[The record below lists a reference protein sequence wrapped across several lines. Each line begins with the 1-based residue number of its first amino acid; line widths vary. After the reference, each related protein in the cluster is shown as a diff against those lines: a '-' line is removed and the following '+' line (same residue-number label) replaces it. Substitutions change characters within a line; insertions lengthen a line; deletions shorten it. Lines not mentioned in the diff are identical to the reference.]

1 MRYSTIRSL
10 FLFILTACIGVLTPI
25 VAAQAQNPV
34 PPAGPAS
41 QAPAPSQPTSL
52 CANRPLC
59 YDANDFVATVTEFR
73 TSTAGNGAKVLDAMV
88 HFVNKTNQAISLG
101 YLDGS
106 GAAIDDMG
114 NRFVLNTWGGGIR
127 GMGVVSGNNMDP
139 KFTLPPGGGADAR
152 FELWWAPYGKLAGV
166 NYEMEFS
173 LREMNRV
180 EGNQWTLGDE
190 TLIHY
195 QGLANGMGVAPTT
208 GGNSFAAGSSA
219 MGAGGVTTS
228 GGAVSSLGSAV
239 NTYVPGVQANNS
251 GQVAPTTYVAAG
263 QPCPPGT
270 SPSTSGAATAA
281 NAVGQ
286 QNQNASNAISN
297 AASAISSF
305 GALFKKKSAS
315 QNTAATTPCIA
326 TTNTA
331 SPMATPAGTTSVN
344 PTASAVTTRTAS
356 GTIVPA
362 PGTANINTPQI
373 RTVNPGMPAKAAQPT
388 ATGTNAKPAANPPVS
403 RPLTNASLKQPASSN
418 PKPSP
423 AKPATTKPATTK
435 PASSTTTNNTQSH

>member
-1 MRYSTIRSL
+1 MKIQRHDSRHRPNRRKPMRHSVIRSL
-10 FLFILTACIGVLTPI
+10 FLSLLTASIGALAPI
-25 VAAQAQNPV
+25 VAAQSQNRV
-34 PPAGPAS
+34 APAAPAS
-41 QAPAPSQPTSL
+41 PAPSPSQPTSL

-101 YLDGS
+101 YVDGS

-190 TLIHY
+190 SLIHY
-195 QGLANGMGVAPTT
+195 QGLANGVGVAPIT
-208 GGNSFAAGSSA
+208 GGNSFASGSSG
-219 MGAGGVTTS
+219 MGSGGVTT
-228 GGAVSSLGSAV
+228 GGGGVPAIGSAV
-239 NTYVPGVQANNS
+239 TTYVPGVQANNS
-251 GQVAPTTYVAAG
+251 GQTAPTTYVAAG

-270 SPSTSGAATAA
+270 SPSPSPSPSRAASVA
-281 NAVGQ
+281 NSVGQ
-286 QNQNASNAISN
+286 QNQNANNAISN
-297 AASAISSF
+297 ASSAISSL
-305 GALFKKKSAS
+305 GSLFKKKSPP
-315 QNTAATTPCIA
+315 QNAAGTTPCVA
-326 TTNTA
+326 ATNTA
-331 SPMATPAGTTSVN
+331 NPMVAPA
-344 PTASAVTTRTAS
+344 
-356 GTIVPA
+356 
-362 PGTANINTPQI
+362 
-373 RTVNPGMPAKAAQPT
+373 
-388 ATGTNAKPAANPPVS
+388 
-403 RPLTNASLKQPASSN
+403 
-418 PKPSP
+418 
-423 AKPATTKPATTK
+423 
-435 PASSTTTNNTQSH
+435 